1 MLLEAGRPHMKKIN
15 KIAVIFSATRKTD
28 KALIKVNEIIESTN
42 SEVILSTNIKKLNS
56 ETNKK
61 ASKADLILV
70 LGGDGTMIG
79 SIRNLHSLNVPFLGI
94 NSGTVGF
101 LTDLSM
107 SKIEKLK
114 DILQGSYLKESRPVF
129 EAYSSMKKKEIF
141 LNEVVIHSGSVTK
154 MLDLEISLKD
164 QVIYNLKADGLII
177 SSSTGST
184 AYSYSGGGPII
195 SPKLDAISLLPMFS
209 HSSSSH
215 SLLLSNKEEVTVK
228 IKNKNLNSTQIF
240 VDGKKNLKYTNK
252 GLKVSNLKK
261 TFKLYHPKDYNY
273 FEACRTKLGWA
284 VSIEHLKQD

>member
-1 MLLEAGRPHMKKIN
+1 MKKIT
-15 KIAVIFSATRKTD
+15 KIAVIYSATRKTD
-28 KALIKVNEIIESTN
+28 EALFRVNEIIESSN
-42 SEVILSTNIKKLNS
+42 SEVILSTNIKKLNT
-56 ETNKK
+56 ETIKK
-61 ASKADLILV
+61 ASKAELILV

-101 LTDLSM
+101 LTDLSLN
-107 SKIEKLK
+107 KIEKLK
-114 DILQGSYLKESRPVF
+114 DILQGYYLKESRPVF
-129 EAYSSMKKKEIF
+129 EAYSSIKKKEIF

-154 MLDLEISLKD
+154 MLDLEISLKN

-195 SPKLDAISLLPMFS
+195 SPKLNAISLLPMFS

-215 SLLLSNKEEVTVK
+215 SLLLSDKEEVTVK

-252 GLKVSNLKK
+252 GLKVSNTKK

>member
-1 MLLEAGRPHMKKIN
+1 MKTIKKVAI
-15 KIAVIFSATRKTD
+15 VYSATRKTD
-28 KALIKVNEIIESTN
+28 EALSKVKEIINSTN
-42 SEVILSTNIKKLNS
+42 SKIVFSSNIKKLN
-56 ETNKK
+56 TRDFKK
-61 ASKADLILV
+61 APLADLILV

-79 SIRNLHSLNVPFLGI
+79 SIRSLHSFNLPFLGI

-101 LTDLSM
+101 LTDLSLD
-107 SKIEKLK
+107 KIEKFK
-114 DILQGSYLKESRPVF
+114 EILRGSYLKEKRPIF
-129 EAYSSMKKKEIF
+129 EAYTDSIKKEIF

-154 MLDLEISLKD
+154 MIDLELSLKD

-215 SLLLSNKEEVTVK
+215 SLLLSNNEEVTVK
-228 IKNKNLNSTQIF
+228 IKNKGLSSIQIF
-240 VDGKKNLKYTNK
+240 VDGKKNLKYTND
-252 GLKVSNLKK
+252 GLKVINTKK

-273 FEACRTKLGWA
+273 FEACRYKLGWA
-284 VSIEHLKQD
+284 LPIEYFKN

>member
-1 MLLEAGRPHMKKIN
+1 MKKI
-15 KIAVIFSATRKTD
+15 KSIAILFSATRKTD
-28 KALIKVNEIIESTN
+28 EALIKVEKIIDS
-42 SEVILSTNIKKLNS
+42 SDSQIIFSSNIKKIQAVDLR
-56 ETNKK
+56 KI
-61 ASKADLILV
+61 SKADLILV

-79 SIRNLHSLNVPFLGI
+79 SIRSLFSLNIPFLGV

-101 LTDLSM
+101 LTDISM
-107 SKIEKLK
+107 DNVEKLQ
-114 DILQGSYLKESRPVF
+114 DIIRGEYIGESRPVF
-129 EAYSSMKKKEIF
+129 EAYSDDRKKEVF

-154 MLDLEISLKD
+154 MLDLELSLKN

-215 SLLLSNKEEVTVK
+215 SLLLSNKEEVTVR
-228 IKNKNLNSTQIF
+228 IMNKNLSSIQIF
-240 VDGKKNLKYTNK
+240 VDGKKNLKYSK
-252 GLKVSNLKK
+252 DGLKVSNAKK

-273 FEACRTKLGWA
+273 FEACRSKLGWA
-284 VSIEHLKQD
+284 LPIEHFKN

>member
-1 MLLEAGRPHMKKIN
+1 MKKIT
-15 KIAVIFSATRKTD
+15 KIAVIYSATRKTD
-28 KALIKVNEIIESTN
+28 KALFRVNEIIESSN

-56 ETNKK
+56 EIIKK
-61 ASKADLILV
+61 ASKAELILV

-101 LTDLSM
+101 LTDLSL

-114 DILQGSYLKESRPVF
+114 EILQGYYLKESRPVF
-129 EAYSSMKKKEIF
+129 EAYTSIRKKEIF

-215 SLLLSNKEEVTVK
+215 SLLLSDKEEVTVK

-252 GLKVSNLKK
+252 GLKVSNTKK

>member
-1 MLLEAGRPHMKKIN
+1 MKKIN
-15 KIAVIFSATRKTD
+15 KIVIVYSATRKTD
-28 KALIKVNEIIESTN
+28 KVLSKVKEIIELSN
-42 SEVILSTNIKKLNS
+42 SEIILSSNINRLDS
-56 ETNKK
+56 QSFKK

-79 SIRNLHSLNVPFLGI
+79 SIRNLYALNVPFLGI

-101 LTDLSM
+101 LTDLSI

-129 EAYSSMKKKEIF
+129 EAYSSMQNKEIF

-215 SLLLSNKEEVTVK
+215 SLLLSNNEEVTVK
-228 IKNKNLNSTQIF
+228 IKNKNLSSTQIF

-252 GLKVSNLKK
+252 GLKVSNSKK

-284 VSIEHLKQD
+284 LPIENLNK

>member
-1 MLLEAGRPHMKKIN
+1 MKKIS
-15 KIAVIFSATRKTD
+15 KLAVVYSATRKTD
-28 KALIKVNEIIESTN
+28 KALRGVNEIIESSN
-42 SEVILSTNIKKLNS
+42 SEVILYSNIKKLNS
-56 ETNKK
+56 ETFKK

-79 SIRNLHSLNVPFLGI
+79 SIRKLHSLDVPFLGI

-101 LTDLSM
+101 LTDLSIN
-107 SKIEKLK
+107 KIEKLK
-114 DILQGSYLKESRPVF
+114 DILQGSYLKENRPVF
-129 EAYSSMKKKEIF
+129 EAYSSLKNKEIF

-215 SLLLSNKEEVTVK
+215 SLLLSNNEEVTVK
-228 IKNKNLNSTQIF
+228 IKNKNLSTIQIF
-240 VDGKKNLKYTNK
+240 VDGKKNLRYTNK
-252 GLKVSNLKK
+252 GLKVSNSKK

-273 FEACRTKLGWA
+273 FEACRAKLGWA
-284 VSIEHLKQD
+284 LPIENLNK

>member
-1 MLLEAGRPHMKKIN
+1 MKKIN
-15 KIAVIFSATRKTD
+15 KIVVVYSATRKTD
-28 KALIKVNEIIESTN
+28 KVLSKVKEIIELSN
-42 SEVILSTNIKKLNS
+42 AEIILSSNIKKLDS
-56 ETNKK
+56 QTYKK

-79 SIRNLHSLNVPFLGI
+79 SIRNLHTLNVPFLGI

-101 LTDLSM
+101 LTDLSI
-107 SKIEKLK
+107 SNIVKLK

-129 EAYSSMKKKEIF
+129 EAYSSMQNKEIF

-215 SLLLSNKEEVTVK
+215 SLLLSNNEEVTVK
-228 IKNKNLNSTQIF
+228 IKNKNLSSTQIF

-252 GLKVSNLKK
+252 GLKVSNSEK

-284 VSIEHLKQD
+284 IPIENLN

>member
-1 MLLEAGRPHMKKIN
+1 MKKIN

-28 KALIKVNEIIESTN
+28 KALHRVNEIVEASD
-42 SEVILSTNIKKLNS
+42 SEVILSTNVKKLNS
-56 ETNKK
+56 EIIKK
-61 ASKADLILV
+61 ASKAELILV

-101 LTDLSM
+101 LTDLSL
-107 SKIEKLK
+107 SKIDKLK
-114 DILQGSYLKESRPVF
+114 DILQGSYLKENRPVF
-129 EAYSSMKKKEIF
+129 EAYSSIKKKEIF

-195 SPKLDAISLLPMFS
+195 SPKLDALSLI
-209 HSSSSH
+209 H
-215 SLLLSNKEEVTVK
+215 
-228 IKNKNLNSTQIF
+228 I
-240 VDGKKNLKYTNK
+240 
-252 GLKVSNLKK
+252 
-261 TFKLYHPKDYNY
+261 
-273 FEACRTKLGWA
+273 
-284 VSIEHLKQD
+284 

>member
-1 MLLEAGRPHMKKIN
+1 MKKIN
-15 KIAVIFSATRKTD
+15 KIVVVYSATRKTD
-28 KALIKVNEIIESTN
+28 KVLSKVKEIIELSN
-42 SEVILSTNIKKLNS
+42 AEIILSSNIKKLDS
-56 ETNKK
+56 QTYKK

-79 SIRNLHSLNVPFLGI
+79 SIRNLHTLNVPFLGI

-101 LTDLSM
+101 LTDLS
-107 SKIEKLK
+107 ITNIVKLK

-129 EAYSSMKKKEIF
+129 EAYSSMQNKEIF

-215 SLLLSNKEEVTVK
+215 SLLLSNNEEVTVK
-228 IKNKNLNSTQIF
+228 IKNKNLSSTQIF

-252 GLKVSNLKK
+252 GLKVSNSEK

-284 VSIEHLKQD
+284 IPIENLNK

>member
-1 MLLEAGRPHMKKIN
+1 MKQIS
-15 KIAVIFSATRKTD
+15 KIAVVYSATRKTD
-28 KALIKVNEIIESTN
+28 KALASVEEIIELSD
-42 SEVILSTNIKKLNS
+42 SDVIFSSNINKLNS
-56 ETNKK
+56 QFLKK

-79 SIRNLHSLNVPFLGI
+79 SIRNLFNLNVPFLGI

-101 LTDLSM
+101 LTDLSL

-114 DILQGSYLKESRPVF
+114 EILKGSYLKESRPIF
-129 EAYSSMKKKEIF
+129 EAYSNSRKKEVF
-141 LNEVVIHSGSVTK
+141 VNEVVIHSGSVTK
-154 MLDLEISLKD
+154 MLELEISLKD

-215 SLLLSNKEEVTVK
+215 SLLLSNTEEVTVK

-240 VDGKKNLKYTNK
+240 VDGKKNLKYSNK
-252 GLKVSNLKK
+252 GLKISNSKK
-261 TFKLYHPKDYNY
+261 TFKLYHPRDYNY

-284 VSIEHLKQD
+284 LPIENLKDD

>member
-1 MLLEAGRPHMKKIN
+1 MKKIS
-15 KIAVIFSATRKTD
+15 KIAVVFSATRKTD
-28 KALIKVNEIIESTN
+28 KALKSVNEIIESSN
-42 SEVILSTNIKKLNS
+42 SQVILSTNIKKLNS
-56 ETNKK
+56 ETFKK

-101 LTDLSM
+101 LTDLSL

-114 DILQGSYLKESRPVF
+114 DILQGSYLRESRPVF
-129 EAYSSMKKKEIF
+129 EAYSSMSNKEIF

-228 IKNKNLNSTQIF
+228 IKNKNLSSIQIF

-252 GLKVSNLKK
+252 GLKVSNSEK

-284 VSIEHLKQD
+284 IPIENLNK

>member
-1 MLLEAGRPHMKKIN
+1 MKKIT
-15 KIAVIFSATRKTD
+15 KIAVIYSATRKTD
-28 KALIKVNEIIESTN
+28 EALFRVNEIIESSN
-42 SEVILSTNIKKLNS
+42 SEVILSTNIKKLNT
-56 ETNKK
+56 ETIKK
-61 ASKADLILV
+61 ASKAELILV

-101 LTDLSM
+101 LTDLSL

-114 DILQGSYLKESRPVF
+114 EILQGYYLKESRPVF
-129 EAYSSMKKKEIF
+129 EAYTSIRKKEIF

-215 SLLLSNKEEVTVK
+215 SLLLSDKEEVTVK

-252 GLKVSNLKK
+252 GLKVSNTKK

>member
-1 MLLEAGRPHMKKIN
+1 MKKIK
-15 KIAVIFSATRKTD
+15 KIAVIYSATRKTD
-28 KALIKVNEIIESTN
+28 KALYRVHEIIEATN

-56 ETNKK
+56 ETIKK
-61 ASKADLILV
+61 ASKAELILV

-101 LTDLSM
+101 LTDLSL
-107 SKIEKLK
+107 SKIEKLQ

-154 MLDLEISLKD
+154 MLELEISLKD

-215 SLLLSNKEEVTVK
+215 SLLLSDREEVTVK

-240 VDGKKNLKYTNK
+240 VDGKKNLKYTSK
-252 GLKVSNLKK
+252 GLKVSNTKK

>member
-1 MLLEAGRPHMKKIN
+1 MKQIS
-15 KIAVIFSATRKTD
+15 KIAVIYSATRKTD
-28 KALIKVNEIIESTN
+28 KALSKVNEIIKSLN
-42 SEVILSTNIKKLNS
+42 SEIILSSNIKKLDS
-56 ETNKK
+56 KTSKK

-79 SIRNLHSLNVPFLGI
+79 SIRSLYSLNIPFLGI

-101 LTDLSM
+101 LTDLSL
-107 SKIEKLK
+107 SKVEKLK
-114 DILQGSYLKESRPVF
+114 DVLKGSYLKESRPIF
-129 EAYSSMKKKEIF
+129 EAYSSLKKKEIF

-240 VDGKKNLKYTNK
+240 VDGKKNLKYSDN
-252 GLKVSNLKK
+252 GLKVTNTKK

-284 VSIEHLKQD
+284 LPIENFKND

>member
-1 MLLEAGRPHMKKIN
+1 MKKIT
-15 KIAVIFSATRKTD
+15 KIAVIYSATRKTD
-28 KALIKVNEIIESTN
+28 KALLRVNEIIETSN
-42 SEVILSTNIKKLNS
+42 CEVILSTNIKKLNS
-56 ETNKK
+56 ETIKR
-61 ASKADLILV
+61 ASKAELILV

-79 SIRNLHSLNVPFLGI
+79 SIRNLHSLNIPFLGI

-101 LTDLSM
+101 LTDLSL

-114 DILQGSYLKESRPVF
+114 DILQGYYLKESRPVF
-129 EAYSSMKKKEIF
+129 EAYSSIKKKEIF

-215 SLLLSNKEEVTVK
+215 SLLLSDREEVTVK

-240 VDGKKNLKYTNK
+240 VDGKKNLKYTSK
-252 GLKVSNLKK
+252 GLKVSNTKK

>member
-1 MLLEAGRPHMKKIN
+1 MKKIT
-15 KIAVIFSATRKTD
+15 KIAVIYSATRKTD
-28 KALIKVNEIIESTN
+28 KALSRVNEIIESSN

-56 ETNKK
+56 ETIKK
-61 ASKADLILV
+61 ASKAELILV

-101 LTDLSM
+101 LTDLSLT
-107 SKIEKLK
+107 KIEKLK
-114 DILQGSYLKESRPVF
+114 DILQGYYLKESRPVF
-129 EAYSSMKKKEIF
+129 EAYSSIKKKEIF

-184 AYSYSGGGPII
+184 AYSYSGGGPIV

-215 SLLLSNKEEVTVK
+215 SLLLSDSEEVTVK

-252 GLKVSNLKK
+252 GLKVSNTKK

-284 VSIEHLKQD
+284 IPIEKFKSE

>member
-1 MLLEAGRPHMKKIN
+1 MKKIN
-15 KIAVIFSATRKTD
+15 KIVIVYSATRKTD
-28 KALIKVNEIIESTN
+28 KVLSKVKEIIESSN
-42 SEVILSTNIKKLNS
+42 SEIILSSNVNKLDS
-56 ETNKK
+56 QSFKI

-79 SIRNLHSLNVPFLGI
+79 SIRNLHALNVPFLGI

-101 LTDLSM
+101 LTDLSL

-114 DILQGSYLKESRPVF
+114 DILNGSYLKERRPIF
-129 EAYSSMKKKEIF
+129 EAYSNLRKKEIF

-240 VDGKKNLKYTNK
+240 VDGKKNLKYSLK
-252 GLKVSNLKK
+252 GLKVSNSKK
-261 TFKLYHPKDYNY
+261 TFKLYHPRDYNY

-284 VSIEHLKQD
+284 LPLENFKND

>member
-1 MLLEAGRPHMKKIN
+1 MKKIT
-15 KIAVIFSATRKTD
+15 KIAVIYSATRKTD
-28 KALIKVNEIIESTN
+28 KALLRVNEIIESSN

-56 ETNKK
+56 ETIKK
-61 ASKADLILV
+61 ASKAELILV

-101 LTDLSM
+101 LTDLSLT
-107 SKIEKLK
+107 KIEKLK
-114 DILQGSYLKESRPVF
+114 DILQGYYLKESRPVF
-129 EAYSSMKKKEIF
+129 EAYSSIKKKEIF

-184 AYSYSGGGPII
+184 AYSYSGGGPIV

-215 SLLLSNKEEVTVK
+215 SLLLSDSEEVTVK

-252 GLKVSNLKK
+252 GLKVSNTKK

-284 VSIEHLKQD
+284 IPIEKFKSE